1 MVLITSGFFTEKMEG
16 FIMSKLYY
24 CLECKRV
31 IKNPETC
38 DYCKSKEVN
47 ELVVGAPVNV
57 IGQKLKGKV
66 LKIDNDIVRLLVR
79 DQSNNKLV
87 KEFEPSKLNKVL

>member
-1 MVLITSGFFTEKMEG
+1 MN
-16 FIMSKLYY
+16 KLYY

-31 IKNPETC
+31 IKSSEAC
-38 DYCKSKEVN
+38 DYCKSENVN

-66 LKIDNDIVRLLVR
+66 LKIDNDIVRILVR
-79 DQSNNKLV
+79 DQSNNKLI
-87 KEFEPSKLNKVL
+87 KEFEPAKLNKVL